1 MKYSPFFST
10 MYLICR
16 KNSPPVIVETVES
29 EKEFCFYHQ
38 YEITVVDLKTRQYLV
53 GIEDHP
59 RFGVISKWE
68 QIPQQYK

>member
-1 MKYSPFFST
+1 

-38 YEITVVDLKTRQYLV
+38 YEITVVDLKTNKYLI
-53 GIEDHP
+53 GTEQDAIH
-59 RFGVISKWE
+59 GVISKWK
-68 QIPQQYK
+68 QIPQRFK